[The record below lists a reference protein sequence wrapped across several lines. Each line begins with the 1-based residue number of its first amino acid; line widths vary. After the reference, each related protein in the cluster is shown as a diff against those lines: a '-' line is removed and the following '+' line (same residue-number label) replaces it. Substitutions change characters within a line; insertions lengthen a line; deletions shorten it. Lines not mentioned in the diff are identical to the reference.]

1 MGPLRNIDKY
11 QIIDKR
17 ECLSIKCFEYF
28 ADVRGFLYF
37 ETFWQPKENELL
49 SCHFENGNFFDICAT
64 KPCEEKREMTGS
76 PLVKDQ
82 RFLVRCLF
90 LVKDQRFLVR
100 CLFLCLGHELTFCFR
115 EVLPLNQRFV
125 LGTERKSDLGL
136 FRCPNTCFTIT

>member
-64 KPCEEKREMTGS
+64 KPCEEKRRMTSNLPRELPRITKIIFDREVKVTAELIGKHCYRS
-76 PLVKDQ
+76 PLVKD
-82 RFLVRCLF
+82 
-90 LVKDQRFLVR
+90 
-100 CLFLCLGHELTFCFR
+100 
-115 EVLPLNQRFV
+115 
-125 LGTERKSDLGL
+125 
-136 FRCPNTCFTIT
+136 